1 MPAGNRP
8 RSYDPE
14 RTWAALTA
22 QVAHVQ
28 DAVGEL
34 TPEQWKAPSGLP
46 GWDVRLLVVHI
57 VRQIGVLRDVLGE
70 EPAPTVGKPSGVK
83 PSGVKPTVGKPT
95 DLDTWTRSTAG
106 IAAQLDAS
114 TRAQAEHTDDPVAAL
129 AAEAAALPALKDEAL
144 RTDRLTTRPFGGMRA
159 LDLTVTRLV
168 ELVVHGDDLA
178 RATGVPLTTDRQ
190 ALAAVVRL
198 LADALASKAPG
209 NSVEVRIPP
218 YAAVQCVP
226 GPRHTRG
233 TPPNVV
239 ETDPLTWVRLATGR
253 VSWSEALDAAKV
265 AASGER
271 ADLEPYLPVL
281 S

>member
-28 DAVGEL
+28 DAVREL
-34 TPEQWKAPSGLP
+34 TPEQWQAPTGLP

-70 EPAPTVGKPSGVK
+70 EPAPTGGQ
-83 PSGVKPTVGKPT
+83 PTGAKPT
-95 DLDTWTRSTAG
+95 DLATWTRSTAG

-144 RTDRLTTRPFGGMRA
+144 RTDRRTARPFGGMRA

-178 RATGVPLTTDRQ
+178 RATGVPLTMDRQ

-198 LADALASKAPG
+198 LADALAAKAPG

-218 YAAVQCVP
+218 FAAVQCVP

-281 S
+281 R